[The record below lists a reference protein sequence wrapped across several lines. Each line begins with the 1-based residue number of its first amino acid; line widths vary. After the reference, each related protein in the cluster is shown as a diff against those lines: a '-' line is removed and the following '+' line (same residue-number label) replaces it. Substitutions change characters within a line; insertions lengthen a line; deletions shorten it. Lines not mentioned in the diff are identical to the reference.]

1 MTSLKDGWDRFCRT
15 CTRLGKKTGD
25 AVSIQ
30 KLKLDISAC
39 EDDME
44 ALYINLGKL
53 SYENMKDTAGTDS
66 EIGVVVA
73 AIREKQEE
81 IGKIKE
87 EIAAVQA
94 KQYCPNCNALL
105 RSSDRFCCNCGYR
118 VPDEEGKV
126 EDAADRNPAAAES
139 QPENP
144 AAQPSAQTAD
154 ETPEESVTPEET
166 EVTESTEETVIK
178 EAPETAEE
186 NAESSA
192 KEESEE
198 TEC

>member
-1 MTSLKDGWDRFCRT
+1 MASLKDGWDRFCRT

-30 KLKLDISAC
+30 KLKLDIAAC

-44 ALYINLGKL
+44 TLYIDLGKL
-53 SYENMKDTAGTDS
+53 CYKNMKDTADTDS
-66 EIGVVVA
+66 ETGVVVA

-81 IGKIKE
+81 ITKIKE

-118 VPDEEGKV
+118 VPDEEGNV
-126 EDAADRNPAAAES
+126 EDVADRNPAAAES
-139 QPENP
+139 QPEDP

-154 ETPEESVTPEET
+154 ETPQATVPEET
-166 EVTESTEETVIK
+166 EVTESTEEAVIK
-178 EAPETAEE
+178 EEPETAEE

-192 KEESEE
+192 KEEPEE